1 MSAHFAHQPAADNE
15 SPVQKRNPRRQRKAF
30 AVAFAALIAFTG
42 LSVTTNAP
50 AEAARKVRRVGPDF
64 TLIVSPDSIR
74 VSSGQRA
81 VFPLFVQAVR
91 GFKSVPRF
99 DIDGVPSYI
108 DAEIVTLGTNR
119 YQLELI
125 VPNNAPTS
133 NGVYKLIA
141 TSGSRRREALF
152 RLVVDGPTA
161 TIPPVTQPPVTQ
173 PPATQPPVT
182 QPPATIPAAPVFGLR
197 ADATERNA
205 ATGDTAIFGFSVD
218 RSSGYNGQVTLAVTG
233 VPNGASFNFA
243 PNPTTSNTN
252 LYITPSASTPSGRYV
267 LSVTATAGSTQRVAA
282 VALTV
287 LASADFA
294 MIANPTSR
302 SISTGTSTT
311 YKIDLATTAN
321 KPNVTFNVQGIPI
334 GASAKF
340 SANSSQTGTTLT
352 VTVGSATPV
361 GKYPLTVTGVSGT
374 FIRQLA
380 LELNVGEPV
389 GFGLSATPNKVDLPR
404 NTTNNK
410 VLVNLSVVPKGGFN
424 GTIGI
429 ASSPL
434 PAGVKLTIGS
444 ANGST
449 VPLTFEAD
457 ATAAVGTSTVKI
469 RGIAGTL
476 SAEISVI
483 INVI

>member
-1 MSAHFAHQPAADNE
+1 MSAHIASNTHPAPSRSA
-15 SPVQKRNPRRQRKAF
+15 RRQRKAL
-30 AVAFAALIAFTG
+30 AGACAAFIAFTG
-42 LSVTTNAP
+42 LAATTSSP

-64 TLIVSPDSIR
+64 ALIVSPDSIR

-141 TSGSRRREALF
+141 ISGSRRREALF

-173 PPATQPPVT
+173 PPVT
-182 QPPATIPAAPVFGLR
+182 QPPATTPVAPVFGLK
-197 ADATERNA
+197 ADTTERNA
-205 ATGDTAIFGFSVD
+205 ATGDTAIFGFSID
-218 RSSGYNGQVTLAVTG
+218 RSAGYNGQVTMAVAG
-233 VPNGASFNFA
+233 APNGAAFNFA

-267 LSVTATAGSTQRVAA
+267 LSVTATAGNTQRVAA

-287 LASADFA
+287 IASADFA

-302 SISTGTSTT
+302 SISTGASTT

-321 KPNVTFNVQGIPI
+321 KPNVTFNVQGVPI

-352 VTVGSATPV
+352 IAVSSLTPV
-361 GKYPLTVTGVSGT
+361 GKYELTVTGVSGT
-374 FIRQLA
+374 FSRQVP
-380 LELNVGEPV
+380 LELNVGEPA
-389 GFGLSATPNKVDLPR
+389 GFGLAATPNKVDLPR

-410 VLVNLSVVPKGGFN
+410 VLVNLAVVPKGGFN

-434 PAGVKLTIGS
+434 PTGVKLTIGS
-444 ANGST
+444 AVGTN

-457 ATAAVGTSTVKI
+457 ATAVVGTSTVKI
-469 RGIAGTL
+469 KGIAGTL

>member
-1 MSAHFAHQPAADNE
+1 MTAHTASNTHPAPSRSAL
-15 SPVQKRNPRRQRKAF
+15 RQRKAL
-30 AVAFAALIAFTG
+30 AVAFTALFAFISIA
-42 LSVTTNAP
+42 VTTAQP
-50 AEAARKVRRVGPDF
+50 ADATVRKVRRVGPDF
-64 TLIVSPDSIR
+64 TLIVSPDAIR

-81 VFPLFVQAVR
+81 VFPIFVQAVR

-99 DIDGVPSYI
+99 DIDNVPSYV
-108 DAEIVTLGTNR
+108 DAEIDTLGTNR

-125 VPNNAPTS
+125 VPNNAPSS
-133 NGVYKLIA
+133 NGVYRLIA
-141 TSGSRRREALF
+141 TSGSRRRVALF

-161 TIPPVTQPPVTQ
+161 TLPPATQPPVTQPPVTQ
-173 PPATQPPVT
+173 PPITQPPVT
-182 QPPATIPAAPVFGLR
+182 VPAAPNFGLK
-197 ADATERNA
+197 ADITERSA

-218 RSSGYNGQVTLAVTG
+218 RSSGYNGQVTLAVAG
-233 VPNGASFNFA
+233 VPNGATFNFA

-287 LASADFA
+287 ITSADFA

-302 SISTGTSTT
+302 SIATGASTT
-311 YKIDLATTAN
+311 YKIDLATGSN

-340 SANSSQTGTTLT
+340 SSNSSQTGTTLT
-352 VTVGSATPV
+352 VTVSSVTPV
-361 GKYPLTVTGVSGT
+361 GKYAITVTGVSGS
-374 FIRQLA
+374 FSRQVP
-380 LELNVGEPV
+380 LELNVGEPS
-389 GFGLSATPNKVDLPR
+389 GFGLSATPNRVDLPR

-410 VLVNLSVVPKGGFN
+410 VLVSLAVIPKGGFN

-434 PAGVKLTIGS
+434 PTGVKLTIGS
-444 ANGST
+444 ANGTT

-457 ATAAVGTSTVKI
+457 ATAAAGPSTIKI
-469 RGIAGTL
+469 RGVAGSL
-476 SAEISVI
+476 SAEINVI

>member
-1 MSAHFAHQPAADNE
+1 MSATTAPNPHRTQ
-15 SPVQKRNPRRQRKAF
+15 SRNTRRHRKAF
-30 AVAFAALIAFTG
+30 AMAFSALIAFTG
-42 LSVTTNAP
+42 VAVTTTAP

-108 DAEIVTLGTNR
+108 DAEISTLGTNR
-119 YQLELI
+119 YELALI

-161 TIPPVTQPPVTQ
+161 TVPPVTQPPVTQPPVTQPPVTQ
-173 PPATQPPVT
+173 PPATQPP
-182 QPPATIPAAPVFGLR
+182 AAPIFGLK

-205 ATGDTAIFGFSVD
+205 ATGDTAIFGFSID
-218 RSSGYNGQVTLAVTG
+218 RSAGYNGQVTMAVTG
-233 VPNGASFNFA
+233 APNGSTFNFA

-267 LSVTATAGSTQRVAA
+267 LSVTATAGNTQRVAA

-287 LASADFA
+287 IAAADFA
-294 MIANPTSR
+294 MIANPTTR
-302 SISTGTSTT
+302 SISSGASTT
-311 YKIDLATTAN
+311 YKIDLATTTN
-321 KPNVTFNVQGIPI
+321 KPSVNFNVQGVPI

-352 VTVGSATPV
+352 ISVSSLTPV
-361 GKYPLTVTGVSGT
+361 GKYPITVTGVSGSFT
-374 FIRQLA
+374 RQVA
-380 LELNVGEPV
+380 LELNVGEPA

-410 VLVNLSVVPKGGFN
+410 VLVNLAVIPKGGFN

-444 ANGST
+444 ANGTT

-457 ATAAVGTSTVKI
+457 ATAVVGTSTVKI
-469 RGIAGTL
+469 KGIAGTL

>member
-1 MSAHFAHQPAADNE
+1 MSATTAPNAHR
-15 SPVQKRNPRRQRKAF
+15 SPSRNARRQRKAL
-30 AVAFAALIAFTG
+30 AAAFSALIAFTG
-42 LSVTTNAP
+42 VAVTTTAP

-64 TLIVSPDSIR
+64 ALIVSPDSIR

-108 DAEIVTLGTNR
+108 DAEISTLGTNR
-119 YQLELI
+119 YELALI

-173 PPATQPPVT
+173 PPVT
-182 QPPATIPAAPVFGLR
+182 QPPATQPPAAPIFGLK

-205 ATGDTAIFGFSVD
+205 ATGDTAIFGFSID
-218 RSSGYNGQVTLAVTG
+218 RSAGYNGQVTMNLTG
-233 VPNGASFNFA
+233 VPNGSTFNFA
-243 PNPTTSNTN
+243 PNPTTSSTN
-252 LYITPSASTPSGRYV
+252 LYITPSSSTPSGRYV
-267 LSVTATAGSTQRVAA
+267 LSVTATAGNTQRVAA

-287 LASADFA
+287 IAAADFA
-294 MIANPTSR
+294 MIANPTTR
-302 SISTGTSTT
+302 SISSGASTS

-321 KPNVTFNVQGIPI
+321 KPNVNFNVQGVPI

-352 VTVGSATPV
+352 ITVSSLTPV
-361 GKYPLTVTGVSGT
+361 GKYPLTVTGVSGSFT
-374 FIRQLA
+374 RQVA
-380 LELNVGEPV
+380 LDLNVGEPA

-404 NTTNNK
+404 NTANNK
-410 VLVNLSVVPKGGFN
+410 VLVNLAVIPKGGFN

-434 PAGVKLTIGS
+434 PTGVKLTIGS
-444 ANGST
+444 ANGTT

-457 ATAAVGTSTVKI
+457 ATAVVGTSTVKI
-469 RGIAGTL
+469 KGIAGTL
-476 SAEISVI
+476 SAEISVS

>member
-1 MSAHFAHQPAADNE
+1 MSAHIASNTHPAPSRSAC
-15 SPVQKRNPRRQRKAF
+15 RQRKAL

-42 LSVTTNAP
+42 LAATSSSP

-99 DIDGVPSYI
+99 DIDAVPSYI

-125 VPNNAPTS
+125 VPSNAPTS

-161 TIPPVTQPPVTQ
+161 TIPPVTQPPATQ
-173 PPATQPPVT
+173 PPATQPAAT
-182 QPPATIPAAPVFGLR
+182 APASPVFELK

-205 ATGDTAIFGFSVD
+205 ATGDTAIFGFSID
-218 RSSGYNGQVTLAVTG
+218 RSAGYNGQVTMAVAG
-233 VPNGASFNFA
+233 APNGAAFNFA

-267 LSVTATAGSTQRVAA
+267 LSVTATAGNTQRVAA

-287 LASADFA
+287 ISAADFA

-302 SISTGTSTT
+302 SISTGASTT
-311 YKIDLATTAN
+311 YKIDLATTAI
-321 KPNVTFNVQGIPI
+321 KPNVTFVVQGIPV

-352 VTVGSATPV
+352 VAVSSVTPV
-361 GKYPLTVTGVSGT
+361 GKYALTVTGVSGQ
-374 FIRQLA
+374 FSRQVA

-389 GFGLSATPNKVDLPR
+389 GFGLAATPNKVDLPR

-410 VLVNLSVVPKGGFN
+410 VLVNLAVVPKGGFN

-434 PAGVKLTIGS
+434 PTGVKLTIGS
-444 ANGST
+444 AVGTN

-457 ATAAVGTSTVKI
+457 ATAVVGTSTVKI
-469 RGIAGTL
+469 KGIAGTL

>member
-1 MSAHFAHQPAADNE
+1 MNATTE
-15 SPVQKRNPRRQRKAF
+15 RNPGSAPSRSAGRQRKAL
-30 AVAFAALIAFTG
+30 AVAFTAMLAFTG
-42 LSVTTNAP
+42 IAATTNSP

-81 VFPLFVQAVR
+81 VYPLFVQAVR
-91 GFKSVPRF
+91 GFKSIPRF

-125 VPNNAPTS
+125 VPNNAPTT

-161 TIPPVTQPPVTQ
+161 TIPPVTQPPITAPPATQ
-173 PPATQPPVT
+173 PPATQPP
-182 QPPATIPAAPVFGLR
+182 ATIPASPIFGLK
-197 ADATERNA
+197 ADVTERNA
-205 ATGDTAIFGFSVD
+205 ATGDTAIFGFSID
-218 RSSGYNGQVTLAVTG
+218 RSAGYNGQVTLAVAG
-233 VPNGASFNFA
+233 APNGAAFNFA

-267 LSVTATAGSTQRVAA
+267 LSVTATAGNTQRVAA

-287 LASADFA
+287 LSSADFA

-302 SISTGTSTT
+302 SVSVGSSTT
-311 YKIDLATTAN
+311 YKIDLATTSN

-352 VTVGSATPV
+352 VSVSSATPV
-361 GKYPLTVTGVSGT
+361 GKYPLTVTGVSGP
-374 FIRQLA
+374 FSRQVA
-380 LELNVGEPV
+380 LELNVVEPS

-410 VLVNLSVVPKGGFN
+410 VLVNLAVLPKGGFN

-434 PAGVKLTIGS
+434 PTGVKLTIGS
-444 ANGST
+444 AIGTN

-457 ATAAVGTSTVKI
+457 ATALVGTSTVKI
-469 RGIAGTL
+469 KGIAGTL

>member
-1 MSAHFAHQPAADNE
+1 MSAHIASNTHPASSRSA
-15 SPVQKRNPRRQRKAF
+15 RRQRKAL
-30 AVAFAALIAFTG
+30 AVAFATLLAFTG
-42 LSVTTNAP
+42 IAVTSASP
-50 AEAARKVRRVGPDF
+50 ADATARKVRRVGPDF

-99 DIDGVPSYI
+99 DIDNVPSYI
-108 DAEIVTLGTNR
+108 DAEIVRLGTNR

-161 TIPPVTQPPVTQ
+161 TLPPVTQPPVTQ

-182 QPPATIPAAPVFGLR
+182 TPAAPIFGLR

-205 ATGDTAIFGFSVD
+205 ATGDTAIFGFSID
-218 RSSGYNGQVTLAVTG
+218 RSSGYNGQVTLAVAG
-233 VPNGASFNFA
+233 VPNGAAYNFA

-267 LSVTATAGSTQRVAA
+267 LSVTATAGPTQRVAA

-287 LASADFA
+287 LSAADFA
-294 MIANPTSR
+294 MIANPTTR
-302 SISTGTSTT
+302 SIVAGSSTT

-321 KPNVTFNVQGIPI
+321 RPNVTFNVQGIPI
-334 GASAKF
+334 GASARF
-340 SANSSQTGTTLT
+340 SSNSSQSGTTLT
-352 VTVGSATPV
+352 VTVSSATPL
-361 GKYPLTVTGVSGT
+361 GKYPIIVTGVSGPFT
-374 FIRQLA
+374 RQVA
-380 LELNVGEPV
+380 LELNVGERS
-389 GFGLSATPNKVDLPR
+389 GFGLSATPNRVDLPR

-410 VLVNLSVVPKGGFN
+410 VLVNLAVIPRGGFN

-434 PAGVKLTIGS
+434 PTGVKLTIGS
-444 ANGST
+444 ANGT
-449 VPLTFEAD
+449 NVPLTFEAD
-457 ATAAVGTSTVKI
+457 PSAVVGTSTVKI
-469 RGIAGTL
+469 KGIAGTL
-476 SAEISVI
+476 SAEISII

>member
-1 MSAHFAHQPAADNE
+1 MSAQTASNTLPAPSRSA
-15 SPVQKRNPRRQRKAF
+15 RRPRKAL
-30 AVAFAALIAFTG
+30 AVAFTALITFTG
-42 LSVTTNAP
+42 MAATTGSP
-50 AEAARKVRRVGPDF
+50 AEAARKVRRVGPNF

-99 DIDGVPSYI
+99 DIDGVPTYI

-173 PPATQPPVT
+173 PPVTQPPVT
-182 QPPATIPAAPVFGLR
+182 TPSAPVFGLR

-205 ATGDTAIFGFSVD
+205 GTGDTAIFGISID
-218 RSSGYNGQVTLAVTG
+218 RSAGYNGQVTMAVAG
-233 VPNGASFNFA
+233 APNGAAFNFA

-287 LASADFA
+287 ISAADFA

-302 SISTGTSTT
+302 SVSTGASTT
-311 YKIDLATTAN
+311 YKIDLATTAT
-321 KPNVTFNVQGIPI
+321 KPNVTFNVQGIPV

-340 SANSSQTGTTLT
+340 SANSSSTGTTLT
-352 VTVGSATPV
+352 VTVGSVTPV
-361 GKYPLTVTGVSGT
+361 GKYPLTVTGVSGQ
-374 FIRQLA
+374 FSRQIA
-380 LELNVGEPV
+380 LELNVGEPS

-410 VLVNLSVVPKGGFN
+410 VLVTLAVVPKGGFN

-429 ASSPL
+429 ASSAL
-434 PAGVKLTIGS
+434 PTGVKLTIGS
-444 ANGST
+444 ASGTT

-457 ATAAVGTSTVKI
+457 ATALVGTSTVKI
-469 RGIAGTL
+469 KGIAGAL

-483 INVI
+483 LNVI

>member
-1 MSAHFAHQPAADNE
+1 MTTTIE
-15 SPVQKRNPRRQRKAF
+15 SPTHPASIRYGRRPRKALAVGF
-30 AVAFAALIAFTG
+30 AVLVALTG
-42 LSVTTNAP
+42 LALTTSSP

-64 TLIVSPDSIR
+64 SVIVSPDSIR

-173 PPATQPPVT
+173 PPVT
-182 QPPATIPAAPVFGLR
+182 QPPATQPPATVPAAPIFGLR

-205 ATGDTAIFGFSVD
+205 ATGDTAIFGFSID
-218 RSSGYNGQVTLAVTG
+218 RSAGYNGQVTMAVTG
-233 VPNGASFNFA
+233 APNGAAFNFA

-252 LYITPSASTPSGRYV
+252 LYITPSASTASGRYV
-267 LSVTATAGSTQRVAA
+267 LSVTASAGSTQRVAA

-287 LASADFA
+287 ISAADFA
-294 MIANPTSR
+294 MIANPTTR
-302 SISTGTSTT
+302 NISTGGSTT
-311 YKIDLATTAN
+311 YKIDLATTST
-321 KPNVTFNVQGIPI
+321 KPSVTFNVQGIPI

-352 VTVGSATPV
+352 VTVSSVTPI
-361 GKYPLTVTGVSGT
+361 GKYALTVTGISGQ
-374 FIRQLA
+374 FVRQVP
-380 LELNVGEPV
+380 LELIVGEPA
-389 GFGLSATPNKVDLPR
+389 GFGLSATPNKIDLPR
-404 NTTNNK
+404 TATNNK
-410 VLVNLSVVPKGGFN
+410 VLVNLAVIPKGGFN

-429 ASSPL
+429 ASSPM
-434 PAGVKLTIGS
+434 PPGVKLTIGS
-444 ANGST
+444 ANGT
-449 VPLTFEAD
+449 NVPLTFEAD
-457 ATAAVGTSTVKI
+457 ATAAPGPTTIKI
-469 RGIAGTL
+469 KGIAGTL

-483 INVI
+483 INVV

>member
-1 MSAHFAHQPAADNE
+1 MSAQTASNTLPAPSRSA
-15 SPVQKRNPRRQRKAF
+15 RRPRKAL
-30 AVAFAALIAFTG
+30 AVAFTALITLTG
-42 LSVTTNAP
+42 MAATTGSP
-50 AEAARKVRRVGPDF
+50 AEAARKVRRVGPNF

-133 NGVYKLIA
+133 NGVYKLSA

-173 PPATQPPVT
+173 PPVTQPPVT
-182 QPPATIPAAPVFGLR
+182 TPAAPVFGLR

-205 ATGDTAIFGFSVD
+205 GTGDTAIFGFSID
-218 RSSGYNGQVTLAVTG
+218 RSAGYNGQVTMAVAG
-233 VPNGASFNFA
+233 APNGAAFNFA

-287 LASADFA
+287 ISAADFA

-302 SISTGTSTT
+302 SVSTGASTT
-311 YKIDLATTAN
+311 YKIDLATTGT
-321 KPNVTFNVQGIPI
+321 KPNVTFNVQGIPV

-340 SANSSQTGTTLT
+340 SANSSSTGTTLT
-352 VTVGSATPV
+352 VTVSSVTPV
-361 GKYPLTVTGVSGT
+361 GKYPLTVTGVSGQ
-374 FIRQLA
+374 FSRQIA
-380 LELNVGEPV
+380 LELNVGEPS

-410 VLVNLSVVPKGGFN
+410 VLVTLAVLPKGGFN

-429 ASSPL
+429 ASSAL
-434 PAGVKLTIGS
+434 PTGVKLTIGS
-444 ANGST
+444 ASGTT

-457 ATAAVGTSTVKI
+457 ATALVGTSTVKI
-469 RGIAGTL
+469 KGIAGAL

-483 INVI
+483 LNVI

>member
-1 MSAHFAHQPAADNE
+1 MTTTTE
-15 SPVQKRNPRRQRKAF
+15 SPTHPASLRNSRRPRKAL
-30 AVAFAALIAFTG
+30 AVAVTALIAFTG
-42 LSVTTNAP
+42 IAVTTNTP

-64 TLIVSPDSIR
+64 AVIVSPDSIR

-141 TSGSRRREALF
+141 SSGSRRREALF

-173 PPATQPPVT
+173 PPVT
-182 QPPATIPAAPVFGLR
+182 QPPATQPPATAPAAPIFGLK

-205 ATGDTAIFGFSVD
+205 GTGDTAIFGFSID
-218 RSSGYNGQVTLAVTG
+218 RSAGYNGQVTMAVTG
-233 VPNGASFNFA
+233 APNGSTFNFA

-287 LASADFA
+287 ISAADFA
-294 MIANPTSR
+294 MIANPTTR
-302 SISTGTSTT
+302 TVSTGASTT
-311 YKIDLATTAN
+311 YKIDLATTSI

-352 VTVGSATPV
+352 VAVSSVTPV
-361 GKYPLTVTGVSGT
+361 GKYALTVTGISGQ
-374 FIRQLA
+374 FIRQVP
-380 LELNVGEPV
+380 LELIVGEPA

-410 VLVNLSVVPKGGFN
+410 VLVNLAVIPKGGFN

-429 ASSPL
+429 ASSPM
-434 PAGVKLTIGS
+434 PIGVKLTIGS
-444 ANGST
+444 ANGT
-449 VPLTFEAD
+449 NVPLTFEAD
-457 ATAAVGTSTVKI
+457 ATAAPGPTTIKI

-476 SAEISVI
+476 SAEINVI
-483 INVI
+483 INVV

>member
-1 MSAHFAHQPAADNE
+1 MSAQTASNTLPAPSRSA
-15 SPVQKRNPRRQRKAF
+15 RRPRKAL
-30 AVAFAALIAFTG
+30 AVAFTALITFTG
-42 LSVTTNAP
+42 MAATTGSP
-50 AEAARKVRRVGPDF
+50 AEAARKVRRVGPNF

-99 DIDGVPSYI
+99 DIDGVPTYI

-173 PPATQPPVT
+173 PPVTQPPVT
-182 QPPATIPAAPVFGLR
+182 TPSAPVFGLR
-197 ADATERNA
+197 ADDTERNA
-205 ATGDTAIFGFSVD
+205 GTGDTAIFGFSID
-218 RSSGYNGQVTLAVTG
+218 RSAGYNGQVTMAVAG
-233 VPNGASFNFA
+233 APNGAAFNFA

-287 LASADFA
+287 ISAADFA

-302 SISTGTSTT
+302 SVSTGASTT
-311 YKIDLATTAN
+311 YKIDLATTAT
-321 KPNVTFNVQGIPI
+321 KPNVTFNVQGIPV

-340 SANSSQTGTTLT
+340 SANSSSTGTTLT
-352 VTVGSATPV
+352 VTVGSVTPV
-361 GKYPLTVTGVSGT
+361 GKYPLTVTGVSGQ
-374 FIRQLA
+374 FSRQIA
-380 LELNVGEPV
+380 LELNVGEPS

-410 VLVNLSVVPKGGFN
+410 VLVTLAVVPKGGFN

-429 ASSPL
+429 ASSAL
-434 PAGVKLTIGS
+434 PTGVKLTIGS
-444 ANGST
+444 ASGTT

-457 ATAAVGTSTVKI
+457 ATALVGTSTVKI
-469 RGIAGTL
+469 KGIAGAL

-483 INVI
+483 LNVI

>member
-1 MSAHFAHQPAADNE
+1 MTTTIE
-15 SPVQKRNPRRQRKAF
+15 SPTHPASIRYGRRPRKALAVGF
-30 AVAFAALIAFTG
+30 AVLVAFTG
-42 LSVTTNAP
+42 LALTTSSP

-64 TLIVSPDSIR
+64 SVIVSPDSIR

-173 PPATQPPVT
+173 PPVT
-182 QPPATIPAAPVFGLR
+182 QPPATQPPATVPAAPIFGLR

-205 ATGDTAIFGFSVD
+205 ATGDTAIFGFSID
-218 RSSGYNGQVTLAVTG
+218 RSAGYNGQVTMAVTG
-233 VPNGASFNFA
+233 APNGAAFNFA

-252 LYITPSASTPSGRYV
+252 LYITPSASTASGRYV
-267 LSVTATAGSTQRVAA
+267 LSVTATAGSTQRVSA

-287 LASADFA
+287 ISAADFA
-294 MIANPTSR
+294 MIANPTTR
-302 SISTGTSTT
+302 NISTG
-311 YKIDLATTAN
+311 
-321 KPNVTFNVQGIPI
+321 
-334 GASAKF
+334 
-340 SANSSQTGTTLT
+340 
-352 VTVGSATPV
+352 
-361 GKYPLTVTGVSGT
+361 
-374 FIRQLA
+374 
-380 LELNVGEPV
+380 
-389 GFGLSATPNKVDLPR
+389 
-404 NTTNNK
+404 
-410 VLVNLSVVPKGGFN
+410 GFN
-424 GTIGI
+424 H
-429 ASSPL
+429 L
-434 PAGVKLTIGS
+434 Q
-444 ANGST
+444 
-449 VPLTFEAD
+449 D
-457 ATAAVGTSTVKI
+457 
-469 RGIAGTL
+469 
-476 SAEISVI
+476 
-483 INVI
+483 

>member
-1 MSAHFAHQPAADNE
+1 MNAKSQSTTGHAPSRSAG
-15 SPVQKRNPRRQRKAF
+15 RQRKAL
-30 AVAFAALIAFTG
+30 AVAFSALIAFTG
-42 LSVTTNAP
+42 LAVTTNNP

-91 GFKSVPRF
+91 GFKAIPRF
-99 DIDGVPSYI
+99 DIDNVPSYI

-141 TSGSRRREALF
+141 TSGSRRRTALF
-152 RLVVDGPTA
+152 RLVVDGPVA
-161 TIPPVTQPPVTQ
+161 TIPPVTQPPV
-173 PPATQPPVT
+173 TQPPVT

-197 ADATERNA
+197 ADATERSA
-205 ATGDTAIFGFSVD
+205 ANGDTAIFGFSID
-218 RSSGYNGQVTLAVTG
+218 RSAGYNGPVTLAVAG
-233 VPNGASFNFA
+233 VPNGAAFNFA

-252 LYITPSASTPSGRYV
+252 LYITPSGSTPSGRYV
-267 LSVTATAGSTQRVAA
+267 MSVTATAGNTQRVAA

-287 LASADFA
+287 VSISDFA
-294 MIANPTSR
+294 MIANPTTR
-302 SISTGTSTT
+302 SVRTGASTT
-311 YKIDLATTAN
+311 FRIDLAATTN
-321 KPNVTFNVQGIPI
+321 RPNVTFNVQGIPV
-334 GASAKF
+334 GASARF

-352 VTVGSATPV
+352 VTVGSLTPI
-361 GKYPLTVTGVSGT
+361 GTYPLTVTGVNGQFT
-374 FIRQLA
+374 RQVVV
-380 LELNVGEPV
+380 ELNVGEPA
-389 GFGLSATPNKVDLPR
+389 GFGLSATPNRVDLVR

-410 VLVNLSVVPKGGFN
+410 ILVNLSVVPKGGFN

-444 ANGST
+444 AVGTN

-457 ATAAVGTSTVKI
+457 ATAVPGTSTVKI
-469 RGIAGTL
+469 KGIAGAL

-483 INVI
+483 VNVI

>member
-1 MSAHFAHQPAADNE
+1 MSAQTASNTLPAPSRSA
-15 SPVQKRNPRRQRKAF
+15 RRPRKAL
-30 AVAFAALIAFTG
+30 AVAFTALITLTG
-42 LSVTTNAP
+42 MAATTGSP
-50 AEAARKVRRVGPDF
+50 AEAARKVRRVGPNF

-133 NGVYKLIA
+133 NGVYKLTA

-173 PPATQPPVT
+173 PPVTQPPVT
-182 QPPATIPAAPVFGLR
+182 TPAAPVFGLR

-205 ATGDTAIFGFSVD
+205 GTGDTAIFGFSID
-218 RSSGYNGQVTLAVTG
+218 RSAGYNGQVTMAVAG
-233 VPNGASFNFA
+233 APNGAAFNFA

-287 LASADFA
+287 ISAADFA

-302 SISTGTSTT
+302 SVSTGASTT
-311 YKIDLATTAN
+311 YKIDLATTGT
-321 KPNVTFNVQGIPI
+321 KPNVTFNVQGIPV

-340 SANSSQTGTTLT
+340 SANSSSTGTTLT
-352 VTVGSATPV
+352 VTVSSVTPV
-361 GKYPLTVTGVSGT
+361 GKYPLTVTGVSGQ
-374 FIRQLA
+374 FSRQIA
-380 LELNVGEPV
+380 LELNVGEPS

-410 VLVNLSVVPKGGFN
+410 ALVTLAVLPKGGFN

-429 ASSPL
+429 ASSAL
-434 PAGVKLTIGS
+434 PTGVKLTIGS
-444 ANGST
+444 ASGTT

-457 ATAAVGTSTVKI
+457 ATALVGTSTVKI
-469 RGIAGTL
+469 KGIAGAL

-483 INVI
+483 LNVI